1 MNLFLA
7 ECVYAHQTMVYCSEK
22 IVHGLSQD
30 PRAMATALLAKGFIS
45 DETFAEINEV
55 SRTDKRRGEHLY
67 QTILGVVKQYPHRY
81 KEFKDILQQNEVL
94 YSDLLQTMD
103 ETYTKLSNGEYFN

>member
-1 MNLFLA
+1 
-7 ECVYAHQTMVYCSEK
+7 MVSCSER

-55 SRTDKRRGEHLY
+55 SSTKKCKGESLY
-67 QTILGVVKQYPHRY
+67 QNILEIVKEYPHRY
-81 KEFKDILQQNEVL
+81 KYFKDLLRQNEVL

-103 ETYTKLSNGEYFN
+103 ETYQKLSDGELVMRACILP